1 MGLLI
6 MEKKPSK
13 DKREKVLWGIMA
25 KLQKINNMVMD
36 TQDSIN
42 DEIEKIEKEQDKRA
56 KKERDE

>member
-13 DKREKVLWGIMA
+13 DKREKALWGIMA

-56 KKERDE
+56 KKEKDE

>member
-1 MGLLI
+1 

-13 DKREKVLWGIMA
+13 DKREKALWGIMA